1 MASNGKLDFATEEG
15 EVVVARLGPS
25 LDIIATNFLADQ
37 SFVATPAL
45 VDGDIFLRSRTHSFR
60 NSEKPSRISGLLAGS
75 RQPNRGSRR
84 PNDTTRR
91 ASCVC
96 RVRERRYPV
105 RGAGALVS
113 LACGLLLWGCAAPAA
128 DAEGPIEA
136 ASAPPEGVGTRTIR
150 LSGVLEAVRST
161 RVAVPAITGP
171 GYELTLTRIVPNGAR
186 VAPGDVIA
194 EFDPLQQLDEARQSA
209 AKFDDLSYQVRQKA
223 ADNVAAAER
232 RASERQQAVATLE
245 KALLEVSKAPVLSDT
260 DATRNEL
267 LAEKARAQLDSLER
281 RHPAE
286 ARADAAALRVLELQ
300 RDRQRAAN
308 ERARANLEKLRVR
321 APIAGMV
328 AHATRYNNGAMV
340 RPQEGDQL
348 TRGNTLL
355 SIFDP
360 GEMLVRASVAEPDG
374 ALLRPGL
381 EAVVHIDAFPDITLR
396 AQFASASPVAA
407 APVLSSGVKSFRAV
421 FRLLDRDARL
431 MPDLSAAVV
440 VETRPDGGLAAPSF
454 PIARRVSEP

>member
-1 MASNGKLDFATEEG
+1 
-15 EVVVARLGPS
+15 
-25 LDIIATNFLADQ
+25 
-37 SFVATPAL
+37 
-45 VDGDIFLRSRTHSFR
+45 
-60 NSEKPSRISGLLAGS
+60 
-75 RQPNRGSRR
+75 
-84 PNDTTRR
+84 
-91 ASCVC
+91 
-96 RVRERRYPV
+96 
-105 RGAGALVS
+105 
-113 LACGLLLWGCAAPAA
+113 
-128 DAEGPIEA
+128 
-136 ASAPPEGVGTRTIR
+136 
-150 LSGVLEAVRST
+150 VLEAVRST

-171 GYELTLTRIVPNGAR
+171 GYELTLTRIIPNGAT
-186 VAPGDVIA
+186 VKLGDVIA

-245 KALLEVSKAPVLSDT
+245 KALLEVSKAPVLSET
-260 DATRNEL
+260 EATRNQL
-267 LAEKARAQLDSLER
+267 LADKARAQLDSLDR

-300 RDRQRAAN
+300 RDRQRGAN
-308 ERARANLEKLRVR
+308 DRARANLEKLRVR

-374 ALLRPGL
+374 ALLHPGL
-381 EAVVHIDAFPDITLR
+381 EATVHIDAFPDIALR
-396 AQFASASPVAA
+396 AHFVSASPVAA

-421 FRLLDRDARL
+421 FRLADRDPRL

-440 VETRPDGGLAAPSF
+440 VETSDGQGAAAVSPLARAQG
-454 PIARRVSEP
+454 R